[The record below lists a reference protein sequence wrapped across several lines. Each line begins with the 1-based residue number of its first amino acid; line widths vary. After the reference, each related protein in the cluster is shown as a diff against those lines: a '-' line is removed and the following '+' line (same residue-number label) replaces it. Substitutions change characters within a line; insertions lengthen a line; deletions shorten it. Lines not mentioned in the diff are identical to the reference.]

1 MKNLGNLL
9 SWLSGWKWDTL
20 VREETLVASEL
31 PTLVA
36 FKEPAT
42 GEGMVQGLWMLLR
55 LLFC

>member
-1 MKNLGNLL
+1 MGHLL

-31 PTLVA
+31 ATFVT
-36 FKEPAT
+36 FKEAAT
-42 GEGMVQGLWMLLR
+42 GEGMVQGLRVLLG